1 MLPVARIVVDVP
13 LAHLDRPFD
22 YAVPSELD
30 EAAVPGCRVRVRFA
44 GQLVDGYLLER
55 AETSDYE
62 KKLAFIEKV
71 VSPEPVLTPEIAALA
86 RAIADRYAGGMI
98 DVLRLAIPPRH
109 ARAEA
114 AAPSAPAPLPQV
126 PAWVS
131 QQQVGASSD
140 AAADSAPATAAAVGS
155 DSAAPA
161 AELEPATPSVELES
175 SAPSAESAS
184 SAPSAN
190 SGSAAPAA
198 EPASATPSVDLASAV
213 RSASVAPSA
222 ESASTAP
229 SAHSTSAAAPAGD
242 SVTFAEPS
250 SAAALA
256 GDAVTSAKPIA
267 PAAGPTVSTAAL
279 SAPVTEPVAPA
290 TAPAAPSVE
299 RTARAAESAAPTAE
313 SAAPTAGP
321 VSPTA
326 GAIASGVEP
335 VPAGAE
341 PTAPTAGPVSPTAGS
356 AAPGAESVPAGAES
370 VPAGAEPASAGGVAP
385 PARSQLP
392 PVPADAW
399 SRYPRGPKY
408 LEALR
413 SGLPAHA
420 VWQALPSEDWP
431 ARLAE
436 AAAAVASTGRG
447 VVIVVPDHR
456 DLARVSEAC
465 DRLIEGVVTLSADLG
480 PSERYKRWLA
490 VRRGIARVVVGT
502 RATAFA
508 PVRDPGL
515 LVVWDD
521 GDDLHV
527 EPRSPYPNVRDVL
540 VQRAHMSGAALLIGG
555 FARTAEAQLLVETGW
570 AHEIVASRETLRA
583 VAPRVVSVGDNEW
596 QEVKDPA
603 ARTARLP
610 SIAFDAARFALT
622 DSPVL
627 IQVPRR
633 GYVPA
638 LACGQCRGPARC
650 RRCAGPLALPGG
662 TEDGMPKPAYCRWCA
677 ATEAGFRCPTCGS
690 RRLRG
695 QVIGARRTAEE
706 LGRAF
711 PGYPVR
717 TSGADEVLT
726 KVPGRPSLVVA
737 TPGAEPVAEGGYG
750 AVLLLDGW
758 ALLGRADLRAS
769 EEALRRWMTAA
780 GLVRPGNG
788 RVVVIADSGLTPVQ
802 ALVRWDP
809 VWHAATELAARTELG
824 FPPAVRMATIDGT
837 PDAVNALLDELRLP
851 PTGEILGPV
860 PLGDDETKERAL
872 VRVARSEGRQLAA
885 VLAEAQAVRTARKEQ
900 ELVRI
905 KLDPLEV
912 L

>member
-1 MLPVARIVVDVP
+1 MRAQTGARKGERVPAPSLPVARIVVDVP

-22 YAVPSELD
+22 YLVPSELD

-55 AETSDYE
+55 AESSEYG
-62 KKLAFIEKV
+62 KKLAFLDKV
-71 VSPEPVLTPEIAALA
+71 VSPEPVLAPEIAALA
-86 RAIADRYAGGMI
+86 RAVADRYAGGMI

-114 AAPSAPAPLPQV
+114 APSGEPAPLPQV

-131 QQQVGASSD
+131 E
-140 AAADSAPATAAAVGS
+140 APPAESPGM
-155 DSAAPA
+155 A
-161 AELEPATPSVELES
+161 AEVS
-175 SAPSAESAS
+175 
-184 SAPSAN
+184 
-190 SGSAAPAA
+190 A
-198 EPASATPSVDLASAV
+198 EPAAQTQAPLAAATPAGVRASVDAKTSTGAADPSDATATTPTGTV
-213 RSASVAPSA
+213 SGGAPSPA
-222 ESASTAP
+222 ATTETAP
-229 SAHSTSAAAPAGD
+229 SPDSAEPSPHPAD
-242 SVTFAEPS
+242 QLPAESFSAEPS
-250 SAAALA
+250 SAEP
-256 GDAVTSAKPIA
+256 S
-267 PAAGPTVSTAAL
+267 S
-279 SAPVTEPVAPA
+279 TEPSSTESA
-290 TAPAAPSVE
+290 TAEPRAAQPSTTAPSVDQS
-299 RTARAAESAAPTAE
+299 SADQS
-313 SAAPTAGP
+313 SAG
-321 VSPTA
+321 SP
-326 GAIASGVEP
+326 
-335 VPAGAE
+335 PAGHPATDQ
-341 PTAPTAGPVSPTAGS
+341 PPADHPPSGQSLAGQA
-356 AAPGAESVPAGAES
+356 
-370 VPAGAEPASAGGVAP
+370 PASQPAARQPRREHSSDPHP
-385 PARSQLP
+385 PQSHPPRSQLP

-399 SRYPRGPKY
+399 ARYPRGPKY

-413 SGLPAHA
+413 EGRPAHA
-420 VWQALPSEDWP
+420 VWQALPAEDWP

-456 DLARVSEAC
+456 DSARVSEAC
-465 DRLIEGVVTLSADLG
+465 SRLIEGVVTLAADLG

-490 VRRGIARVVVGT
+490 VRRGVARVVVGT

-508 PVRDPGL
+508 PVEDPGL

-540 VQRAHMSGAALLIGG
+540 VQRAHMSGAALLVAG

-596 QEVKDPA
+596 QDVKDPA

-610 SIAFDAARFALT
+610 SIAFDAARFALA

-662 TEDGMPKPAYCRWCA
+662 TEDGLPKPAYCRWCA

-695 QVIGARRTAEE
+695 QIIGARRTAEE

-711 PGYPVR
+711 PGFPVR
-717 TSGADEVLT
+717 TSGADEVLSQ
-726 KVPGRPSLVVA
+726 VPGKPALVVA

-788 RVVVIADSGLTPVQ
+788 RVVVIADSALTPVQ

-824 FPPAVRMATIDGT
+824 FPPAVRMATVDGT
-837 PDAVNALLDELRLP
+837 PDAVNALLDELHLP
-851 PTGEILGPV
+851 PTGEVLGPV
-860 PLGDDETKERAL
+860 PLGEDETKERAL
-872 VRVARSEGRQLAA
+872 VRVSRAEGRQLAA

-900 ELVRI
+900 DLVRI

>member
-1 MLPVARIVVDVP
+1 MTAKTGARRGERVPAAQLPVARIVVDVP

-22 YAVPSELD
+22 YSVPSELD
-30 EAAVPGCRVRVRFA
+30 AAAVPGCRVRVRFA

-55 AETSDYE
+55 VETSEYG

-71 VSPEPVLTPEIAALA
+71 VSPEPVLAPEIAALA

-114 AAPSAPAPLPQV
+114 ADSGEPPPLPQV
-126 PAWVS
+126 PAWAVEASGAGPADVPADVS
-131 QQQVGASSD
+131 P
-140 AAADSAPATAAAVGS
+140 AD
-155 DSAAPA
+155 
-161 AELEPATPSVELES
+161 
-175 SAPSAESAS
+175 
-184 SAPSAN
+184 
-190 SGSAAPAA
+190 
-198 EPASATPSVDLASAV
+198 PAS
-213 RSASVAPSA
+213 
-222 ESASTAP
+222 
-229 SAHSTSAAAPAGD
+229 
-242 SVTFAEPS
+242 
-250 SAAALA
+250 
-256 GDAVTSAKPIA
+256 
-267 PAAGPTVSTAAL
+267 
-279 SAPVTEPVAPA
+279 
-290 TAPAAPSVE
+290 
-299 RTARAAESAAPTAE
+299 
-313 SAAPTAGP
+313 
-321 VSPTA
+321 
-326 GAIASGVEP
+326 
-335 VPAGAE
+335 
-341 PTAPTAGPVSPTAGS
+341 
-356 AAPGAESVPAGAES
+356 
-370 VPAGAEPASAGGVAP
+370 P
-385 PARSQLP
+385 PRSQLP
-392 PVPADAW
+392 AVPADAW

-413 SGLPAHA
+413 TGRPAHA

-456 DLARVSEAC
+456 DLARVAEAC
-465 DRLIEGVVTLSADLG
+465 AKLIEGVVTLSADLG

-490 VRRGIARVVVGT
+490 VRRGVARVVIGT

-508 PVRDPGL
+508 PVADPGL

-527 EPRSPYPNVRDVL
+527 EPRAPYPNVRDVL
-540 VQRAHMSGAALLIGG
+540 VQRAHMTGAALLIGG

-583 VAPRVVSVGDNEW
+583 IAPRVVSVGDNEW
-596 QEVKDPA
+596 QDVKDPA

-610 SIAFDAARFALT
+610 SIAFEAARFALA

-638 LACGQCRGPARC
+638 LACAQCRGPARC
-650 RRCAGPLALPGG
+650 RKCAGPLALPGG
-662 TEDGMPKPAYCRWCA
+662 SQDGLPKPAYCRWCA

-711 PGYPVR
+711 PGFPVR

-726 KVPGRPSLVVA
+726 KVPGKPALVVA

-769 EEALRRWMTAA
+769 EETLRRWMTAA

-824 FPPAVRMATIDGT
+824 FPPAVRMATVDGN

-851 PTGEILGPV
+851 PTGEVLGPV
-860 PLGDDETKERAL
+860 PLNDDETKERAL

>member
-1 MLPVARIVVDVP
+1 MNAKTGARKGERVPAESLPVARIVVDVP

-22 YAVPSELD
+22 YSVPSELD
-30 EAAVPGCRVRVRFA
+30 EAAVAGCRVRVRFA

-55 AETSDYE
+55 AETSEYG

-71 VSPEPVLTPEIAALA
+71 VSPEPVLAPEIATLA

-114 AAPSAPAPLPQV
+114 AASAEPPPLPQL
-126 PAWVS
+126 PAWVGQPPAEAPQGGAALLTVVAS
-131 QQQVGASSD
+131 QPEMVPQTEERQAEAASSPVEASQTETRRAEGTPHSGAVPPTGAVPQIGVPQTETGSQPEAQQAEALSYPAALPPTGAVPPTESASQPEPASPAEAVPPSD
-140 AAADSAPATAAAVGS
+140 AAAG
-155 DSAAPA
+155 
-161 AELEPATPSVELES
+161 
-175 SAPSAESAS
+175 
-184 SAPSAN
+184 
-190 SGSAAPAA
+190 
-198 EPASATPSVDLASAV
+198 
-213 RSASVAPSA
+213 
-222 ESASTAP
+222 
-229 SAHSTSAAAPAGD
+229 
-242 SVTFAEPS
+242 
-250 SAAALA
+250 
-256 GDAVTSAKPIA
+256 
-267 PAAGPTVSTAAL
+267 
-279 SAPVTEPVAPA
+279 
-290 TAPAAPSVE
+290 
-299 RTARAAESAAPTAE
+299 
-313 SAAPTAGP
+313 
-321 VSPTA
+321 
-326 GAIASGVEP
+326 
-335 VPAGAE
+335 
-341 PTAPTAGPVSPTAGS
+341 
-356 AAPGAESVPAGAES
+356 
-370 VPAGAEPASAGGVAP
+370 
-385 PARSQLP
+385 RSQLP

-399 SRYPRGPKY
+399 ARYPRGPKY
-408 LEALR
+408 LEALHEGR
-413 SGLPAHA
+413 PAHA
-420 VWQALPSEDWP
+420 VWQALPAEDWP

-436 AAAAVASTGRG
+436 AAAAVASSGRG
-447 VVIVVPDHR
+447 VAIVVPDHR
-456 DLARVSEAC
+456 DLARVAEAC
-465 DRLIEGVVTLSADLG
+465 GELIEGVVTLSADLG
-480 PSERYKRWLA
+480 PSERYKRWLL
-490 VRRGIARVVVGT
+490 VRRGVARVVVGT

-508 PVRDPGL
+508 PVKNPGL

-527 EPRSPYPNVRDVL
+527 EQRSPYPNVRDVL
-540 VQRAHMSGAALLIGG
+540 VQRAHMTGAALLIGG

-570 AHEIVASRETLRA
+570 AHEIVASRETLRS

-596 QEVKDPA
+596 QDVKDPA

-633 GYVPA
+633 GYVPS

-662 TEDGMPKPAYCRWCA
+662 TEDGLPKPAYCRWCA
-677 ATEAGFRCPTCGS
+677 ATEAAFRCPTCGS
-690 RRLRG
+690 RKLRG
-695 QVIGARRTAEE
+695 QIIGARRTAEE

-711 PGYPVR
+711 PGIPVR

-758 ALLGRADLRAS
+758 ALLGRADLRAA

-788 RVVVIADSGLTPVQ
+788 RVVVIADSSLTPVQ

-824 FPPAVRMATIDGT
+824 FPPAVRMATVDGT
-837 PDAVNALLDELRLP
+837 PDAVNAMLDELRLP
-851 PTGEILGPV
+851 PTGEVLGPV

-872 VRVARSEGRQLAA
+872 VRVARGEGRQLAA

-900 ELVRI
+900 DLVRI

>member
-1 MLPVARIVVDVP
+1 MSAKTGARRGERVPAAVLPVARIVVDVP

-30 EAAVPGCRVRVRFA
+30 TAAVPGSRVRVRFA

-55 AETSDYE
+55 AETSDYG

-71 VSPEPVLTPEIAALA
+71 VSPEPVLSPEIAALA
-86 RAIADRYAGGMI
+86 RAVADRYAGSMI

-114 AAPSAPAPLPQV
+114 AASGEPAPLPQV
-126 PAWVS
+126 PAWVGTDP
-131 QQQVGASSD
+131 VGGGCAAPADDGLDAPADAFEDVVATSS
-140 AAADSAPATAAAVGS
+140 ADSA
-155 DSAAPA
+155 
-161 AELEPATPSVELES
+161 
-175 SAPSAESAS
+175 
-184 SAPSAN
+184 
-190 SGSAAPAA
+190 
-198 EPASATPSVDLASAV
+198 
-213 RSASVAPSA
+213 
-222 ESASTAP
+222 
-229 SAHSTSAAAPAGD
+229 
-242 SVTFAEPS
+242 
-250 SAAALA
+250 
-256 GDAVTSAKPIA
+256 
-267 PAAGPTVSTAAL
+267 
-279 SAPVTEPVAPA
+279 
-290 TAPAAPSVE
+290 
-299 RTARAAESAAPTAE
+299 
-313 SAAPTAGP
+313 
-321 VSPTA
+321 SPT
-326 GAIASGVEP
+326 
-335 VPAGAE
+335 
-341 PTAPTAGPVSPTAGS
+341 SPI
-356 AAPGAESVPAGAES
+356 
-370 VPAGAEPASAGGVAP
+370 
-385 PARSQLP
+385 RSQLP

-413 SGLPAHA
+413 TGRPAHA

-465 DRLIEGVVTLSADLG
+465 GKLIEGVVTLSADLG

-490 VRRGIARVVVGT
+490 VRRGVARVVVGT

-508 PVRDPGL
+508 PVENPGL

-527 EPRSPYPNVRDVL
+527 EQRSPYPNVRDVL

-570 AHEIVASRETLRA
+570 AHEIVASRETLRS

-662 TEDGMPKPAYCRWCA
+662 TEDGLPKPAYCRWCA

-695 QVIGARRTAEE
+695 QIIGARRTAEE

-711 PGYPVR
+711 PGHPVR

-726 KVPGRPSLVVA
+726 EVPGKPALVVA

-824 FPPAVRMATIDGT
+824 FPPAVRMATVDGT

-851 PTGEILGPV
+851 PTGEVLGPV
-860 PLGDDETKERAL
+860 PLGEDETRERAL

>member
-1 MLPVARIVVDVP
+1 MSAKTGARKGERVPAASLPVARIVVDVP

-22 YAVPSELD
+22 YQVPSELD
-30 EAAVPGCRVRVRFA
+30 DAAVPGCRVRVRFA

-55 AETSDYE
+55 AETSEYG
-62 KKLAFIEKV
+62 KKLTYIEKV
-71 VSPEPVLTPEIAALA
+71 VSPEPVLAPEIAALA
-86 RAIADRYAGGMI
+86 RAVADRYAGGMI

-114 AAPSAPAPLPQV
+114 APSGTPAPLPQV
-126 PAWVS
+126 PAWVTS
-131 QQQVGASSD
+131 ADPGSP
-140 AAADSAPATAAAVGS
+140 AAQADSAADAHGTALYGDAESPGPATTS
-155 DSAAPA
+155 DSAALAEPPGSEPDPAPSPARPATQSADPPA
-161 AELEPATPSVELES
+161 ASNPE
-175 SAPSAESAS
+175 
-184 SAPSAN
+184 
-190 SGSAAPAA
+190 
-198 EPASATPSVDLASAV
+198 
-213 RSASVAPSA
+213 
-222 ESASTAP
+222 
-229 SAHSTSAAAPAGD
+229 TSAA
-242 SVTFAEPS
+242 SVTSPS
-250 SAAALA
+250 PDL
-256 GDAVTSAKPIA
+256 
-267 PAAGPTVSTAAL
+267 
-279 SAPVTEPVAPA
+279 
-290 TAPAAPSVE
+290 
-299 RTARAAESAAPTAE
+299 
-313 SAAPTAGP
+313 
-321 VSPTA
+321 
-326 GAIASGVEP
+326 
-335 VPAGAE
+335 
-341 PTAPTAGPVSPTAGS
+341 
-356 AAPGAESVPAGAES
+356 
-370 VPAGAEPASAGGVAP
+370 
-385 PARSQLP
+385 PARSELP

-413 SGLPAHA
+413 EGRPAHA

-456 DLARVSEAC
+456 DSARVAEAC
-465 DRLIEGVVTLSADLG
+465 GRLIEGVVTLAADLG
-480 PSERYKRWLA
+480 PSERYKRWLS
-490 VRRGIARVVVGT
+490 VRRGVARVVVGT

-508 PVRDPGL
+508 PIRDPGL
-515 LVVWDD
+515 LIVWDD

-540 VQRAHMSGAALLIGG
+540 VQRAHMTGAALLVAG

-596 QEVKDPA
+596 QDVKDPA

-610 SIAFDAARFALT
+610 SIAFDAARFALA

-662 TEDGMPKPAYCRWCA
+662 TEDGAPKPAYCRWCA

-695 QVIGARRTAEE
+695 QIIGARRTAEE

-717 TSGADEVLT
+717 TSGADEVLAA
-726 KVPGRPSLVVA
+726 VPGKPALVVA

-780 GLVRPGNG
+780 GLVRPGTG
-788 RVVVIADSGLTPVQ
+788 RVVVIADSALTPVQ

-824 FPPAVRMATIDGT
+824 FPPAVRMATVDGT
-837 PDAVNALLDELRLP
+837 PDAVNALLDELHLP
-851 PTGEILGPV
+851 PTGEVLGPV
-860 PLGDDETKERAL
+860 PLGEDESKERAL
-872 VRVARSEGRQLAA
+872 VRVARGEGRQLAA

-900 ELVRI
+900 DLVRI

>member
-1 MLPVARIVVDVP
+1 MNAKTGARKGERVPAESLPVARIVVDVP

-22 YAVPSELD
+22 YSVPSELD
-30 EAAVPGCRVRVRFA
+30 VAAVPGCRVRVRFA

-55 AETSDYE
+55 VETSEYG

-71 VSPEPVLTPEIAALA
+71 VSPEPVLAPEIAALA
-86 RAIADRYAGGMI
+86 RTIADRYAGGMI
-98 DVLRLAIPPRH
+98 DVLRLAVPPRH

-114 AAPSAPAPLPQV
+114 AAQGEPPPLPQL
-126 PAWVS
+126 PAWMPVS
-131 QQQVGASSD
+131 
-140 AAADSAPATAAAVGS
+140 AADG
-155 DSAAPA
+155 
-161 AELEPATPSVELES
+161 E
-175 SAPSAESAS
+175 
-184 SAPSAN
+184 
-190 SGSAAPAA
+190 
-198 EPASATPSVDLASAV
+198 
-213 RSASVAPSA
+213 
-222 ESASTAP
+222 
-229 SAHSTSAAAPAGD
+229 
-242 SVTFAEPS
+242 
-250 SAAALA
+250 
-256 GDAVTSAKPIA
+256 
-267 PAAGPTVSTAAL
+267 
-279 SAPVTEPVAPA
+279 
-290 TAPAAPSVE
+290 
-299 RTARAAESAAPTAE
+299 
-313 SAAPTAGP
+313 
-321 VSPTA
+321 
-326 GAIASGVEP
+326 
-335 VPAGAE
+335 
-341 PTAPTAGPVSPTAGS
+341 
-356 AAPGAESVPAGAES
+356 
-370 VPAGAEPASAGGVAP
+370 

-408 LEALR
+408 LEALHEGR
-413 SGLPAHA
+413 PAHA
-420 VWQALPSEDWP
+420 VWQALPAEDWP

-436 AAAAVASTGRG
+436 AAAAVASSGRG
-447 VVIVVPDHR
+447 VIIVVPDHR
-456 DLARVSEAC
+456 DLARVAKAC
-465 DRLIEGVVTLSADLG
+465 DALIEGVVTLSADLG
-480 PSERYKRWLA
+480 PSERYKRWLS
-490 VRRGIARVVVGT
+490 VRRGVARVVVGT

-527 EPRSPYPNVRDVL
+527 EQRSPYPNVRDVL
-540 VQRAHMSGAALLIGG
+540 VQRAHMTGAALLIGG
-555 FARTAEAQLLVETGW
+555 FARTAEAQLLIETGW
-570 AHEIVASRETLRA
+570 AHEIVASRETLRS

-596 QEVKDPA
+596 QDVKDPA

-610 SIAFDAARFALT
+610 SIAFDAARFALA

-633 GYVPA
+633 GYVPS

-662 TEDGMPKPAYCRWCA
+662 TEDGLPKPAYCRWCA

-690 RRLRG
+690 RKLRG
-695 QVIGARRTAEE
+695 QVIGAKRTAEE

-711 PGYPVR
+711 PGHPVR
-717 TSGADEVLT
+717 TSGADAVLT
-726 KVPGRPSLVVA
+726 EVPGKPALVVA

-788 RVVVIADSGLTPVQ
+788 RVVVIADSSLTPVQ

-824 FPPAVRMATIDGT
+824 FPPAVRMATVDGT
-837 PDAVNALLDELRLP
+837 PDAVNAMLDELRLP

-872 VRVARSEGRQLAA
+872 VRVSRAEGRQLAA

-900 ELVRI
+900 DLVRI

>member
-1 MLPVARIVVDVP
+1 MSAKTGARKGERVPAESLPVARIVVDVP

-30 EAAVPGCRVRVRFA
+30 DTAVPGCRVRVRFA

-55 AETSDYE
+55 AEKSEYG

-71 VSPEPVLTPEIAALA
+71 VSPEPVLAPEIAALA

-114 AAPSAPAPLPQV
+114 AASPEPPPLPQV
-126 PAWVS
+126 PAWV
-131 QQQVGASSD
+131 AK
-140 AAADSAPATAAAVGS
+140 TAALDV
-155 DSAAPA
+155 
-161 AELEPATPSVELES
+161 
-175 SAPSAESAS
+175 
-184 SAPSAN
+184 
-190 SGSAAPAA
+190 AA
-198 EPASATPSVDLASAV
+198 EPDP
-213 RSASVAPSA
+213 
-222 ESASTAP
+222 
-229 SAHSTSAAAPAGD
+229 
-242 SVTFAEPS
+242 
-250 SAAALA
+250 
-256 GDAVTSAKPIA
+256 
-267 PAAGPTVSTAAL
+267 
-279 SAPVTEPVAPA
+279 
-290 TAPAAPSVE
+290 
-299 RTARAAESAAPTAE
+299 
-313 SAAPTAGP
+313 
-321 VSPTA
+321 
-326 GAIASGVEP
+326 
-335 VPAGAE
+335 
-341 PTAPTAGPVSPTAGS
+341 
-356 AAPGAESVPAGAES
+356 APGAEPSPTSGAVPATPHPATPPSTPGDAAPATLVSDTPGLAATPGLPAADDPAADVPAADVPAADVPAADVPAGDP
-370 VPAGAEPASAGGVAP
+370 VPLPAAALPVTPLTAP
-385 PARSQLP
+385 PRSHLP

-413 SGLPAHA
+413 EGRPAHA

-436 AAAAVASTGRG
+436 AAAAVASSGRG
-447 VVIVVPDHR
+447 VAIVVPDHR
-456 DLARVSEAC
+456 DLARVAEAC
-465 DRLIEGVVTLSADLG
+465 GRLIEGVVTLSADLG

-490 VRRGIARVVVGT
+490 VRRGVARVVVGT

-527 EPRSPYPNVRDVL
+527 EQRSPYPNVRDVL
-540 VQRAHMSGAALLIGG
+540 VQRAHMTGAALLIGG

-570 AHEIVASRETLRA
+570 AHEIVASRETLRS

-596 QEVKDPA
+596 QDVKDPA

-610 SIAFDAARFALT
+610 SIAFDAARFALA

-633 GYVPA
+633 GYVPS

-662 TEDGMPKPAYCRWCA
+662 TEDGLPKPAYCRWCA
-677 ATEAGFRCPTCGS
+677 ATEAAFRCPTCGS
-690 RRLRG
+690 RKLRG
-695 QVIGARRTAEE
+695 QIIGARRTAEE

-711 PGYPVR
+711 PGHPVR

-726 KVPGRPSLVVA
+726 KVPGKPALVVA

-824 FPPAVRMATIDGT
+824 FPPAVRMATVDGT
-837 PDAVNALLDELRLP
+837 PDAVNAMLDELRLP

-872 VRVARSEGRQLAA
+872 VRVARAEGRQLAA

>member
-1 MLPVARIVVDVP
+1 MSAKTGARRGERVPAAALPVARIVVDVP

-30 EAAVPGCRVRVRFA
+30 AAAVPGCRVRVRFA

-55 AETSDYE
+55 AETSDYD
-62 KKLAFIEKV
+62 KKLAFLEKV
-71 VSPEPVLTPEIAALA
+71 VSPEPVLAPEIATLA

-114 AAPSAPAPLPQV
+114 AAPGEPAPLPQP

-131 QQQVGASSD
+131 ATPAEPPAILTAPTLDVASAESAGSPSARAESIPASPADAGSDAPADAVADSSSAGAASSAVPAPPAHPAPPASSQLPRVHADTVSAVPVD
-140 AAADSAPATAAAVGS
+140 AAADSSPA
-155 DSAAPA
+155 D
-161 AELEPATPSVELES
+161 
-175 SAPSAESAS
+175 
-184 SAPSAN
+184 
-190 SGSAAPAA
+190 
-198 EPASATPSVDLASAV
+198 PASPAHYAQP
-213 RSASVAPSA
+213 
-222 ESASTAP
+222 
-229 SAHSTSAAAPAGD
+229 AHSAQ
-242 SVTFAEPS
+242 
-250 SAAALA
+250 
-256 GDAVTSAKPIA
+256 
-267 PAAGPTVSTAAL
+267 TAD
-279 SAPVTEPVAPA
+279 
-290 TAPAAPSVE
+290 
-299 RTARAAESAAPTAE
+299 
-313 SAAPTAGP
+313 
-321 VSPTA
+321 
-326 GAIASGVEP
+326 
-335 VPAGAE
+335 
-341 PTAPTAGPVSPTAGS
+341 
-356 AAPGAESVPAGAES
+356 
-370 VPAGAEPASAGGVAP
+370 PAS

-408 LEALR
+408 LEALHAGR
-413 SGLPAHA
+413 PAHA

-436 AAAAVASTGRG
+436 AAAAVASAGRG

-456 DLARVSEAC
+456 DLARVAEAC
-465 DRLIEGVVTLSADLG
+465 GRLIEGVVTLSADLG

-508 PVRDPGL
+508 PVKDPGL

-527 EPRSPYPNVRDVL
+527 EQRSPYPNVRDVL

-596 QEVKDPA
+596 QDVKDPA

-610 SIAFDAARFALT
+610 SIAFDAARFALA

-662 TEDGMPKPAYCRWCA
+662 TEDGLPKPAYCRWCA
-677 ATEAGFRCPTCGS
+677 ATEAAFRCPTCGS

-695 QVIGARRTAEE
+695 QIIGARRTAEE

-726 KVPGRPSLVVA
+726 KVPGKPALVVA

-769 EEALRRWMTAA
+769 EETLRRWMTAA

-788 RVVVIADSGLTPVQ
+788 RVVVIADSSLTPVQ

-824 FPPAVRMATIDGT
+824 FPPAVRMATVDGT
-837 PDAVNALLDELRLP
+837 PDAVNALLDELHLP

-872 VRVARSEGRQLAA
+872 VRVARAEGRRLAA

>member
-1 MLPVARIVVDVP
+1 MSAKTGARRGERVPAATLPVARIVVDVP

-30 EAAVPGCRVRVRFA
+30 ETAVPGCRVRVRFA

-55 AETSDYE
+55 AETSEYE

-71 VSPEPVLTPEIAALA
+71 VSPEPVLAPEIAALA

-114 AAPSAPAPLPQV
+114 AESGAPAPLPQV

-131 QQQVGASSD
+131 EQPAAPQGPAGVPAGSSVAASPEGSGGVPAAPVD
-140 AAADSAPATAAAVGS
+140 EPVAPAAEQTTPATEPAVRPTVPATPPTAPAAAPAAPATEPTAPAVPPS
-155 DSAAPA
+155 APVVESAAPA
-161 AELEPATPSVELES
+161 A
-175 SAPSAESAS
+175 
-184 SAPSAN
+184 
-190 SGSAAPAA
+190 APA
-198 EPASATPSVDLASAV
+198 
-213 RSASVAPSA
+213 
-222 ESASTAP
+222 
-229 SAHSTSAAAPAGD
+229 
-242 SVTFAEPS
+242 
-250 SAAALA
+250 
-256 GDAVTSAKPIA
+256 
-267 PAAGPTVSTAAL
+267 
-279 SAPVTEPVAPA
+279 APVTEPTAPA
-290 TAPAAPSVE
+290 VPPSAPVAEPAAPAAAPAAPATEAGTSGG
-299 RTARAAESAAPTAE
+299 SAAPT
-313 SAAPTAGP
+313 
-321 VSPTA
+321 
-326 GAIASGVEP
+326 
-335 VPAGAE
+335 
-341 PTAPTAGPVSPTAGS
+341 
-356 AAPGAESVPAGAES
+356 
-370 VPAGAEPASAGGVAP
+370 
-385 PARSQLP
+385 RSQLP

-413 SGLPAHA
+413 TGRPAHA

-465 DRLIEGVVTLSADLG
+465 ARLIEGVVTLSADLG

-490 VRRGIARVVVGT
+490 VRRGVARVVVGT

-508 PVRDPGL
+508 PVKDPGL

-596 QEVKDPA
+596 QDVKDPA

-610 SIAFDAARFALT
+610 SIAFEAARFALA

-662 TEDGMPKPAYCRWCA
+662 TEDGLPKPAYCRWCA
-677 ATEAGFRCPTCGS
+677 ATEAAFRCPTCGS

-695 QVIGARRTAEE
+695 QIIGARRTAEE

-711 PGYPVR
+711 PGHPVR

-726 KVPGRPSLVVA
+726 KVPGKPSLVVA

-788 RVVVIADSGLTPVQ
+788 RVVVIADSSLTPVQ

-824 FPPAVRMATIDGT
+824 FPPAVRMATVDGT

-860 PLGDDETKERAL
+860 PLGEDESRERAL

>member
-1 MLPVARIVVDVP
+1 MSAKTGARRGERVPAASLPVARIVVDVP

-22 YAVPSELD
+22 YSVPSELD
-30 EAAVPGCRVRVRFA
+30 TAAVPGCRVRVRFA

-55 AETSDYE
+55 TETSEYG

-71 VSPEPVLTPEIAALA
+71 VSPEPVLAPEIAALA

-114 AAPSAPAPLPQV
+114 AASPEPPPLPQI
-126 PAWVS
+126 PAWVGQRTPAEQPVTAAQPTTTEGS
-131 QQQVGASSD
+131 ADAPADQPTGAALSVD
-140 AAADSAPATAAAVGS
+140 AAAEPTGEPLAAAGGSTAA
-155 DSAAPA
+155 P
-161 AELEPATPSVELES
+161 VEQPTS
-175 SAPSAESAS
+175 
-184 SAPSAN
+184 
-190 SGSAAPAA
+190 
-198 EPASATPSVDLASAV
+198 EPASEQPTGPSGDTPSGDPAAVPTSAAEAAPDV
-213 RSASVAPSA
+213 TTPQALTAAHSASPEDSA
-222 ESASTAP
+222 TAP
-229 SAHSTSAAAPAGD
+229 S
-242 SVTFAEPS
+242 
-250 SAAALA
+250 
-256 GDAVTSAKPIA
+256 
-267 PAAGPTVSTAAL
+267 
-279 SAPVTEPVAPA
+279 
-290 TAPAAPSVE
+290 
-299 RTARAAESAAPTAE
+299 
-313 SAAPTAGP
+313 
-321 VSPTA
+321 
-326 GAIASGVEP
+326 
-335 VPAGAE
+335 
-341 PTAPTAGPVSPTAGS
+341 
-356 AAPGAESVPAGAES
+356 
-370 VPAGAEPASAGGVAP
+370 
-385 PARSQLP
+385 ARSQLP

-399 SRYPRGPKY
+399 ARYPRGPKY

-413 SGLPAHA
+413 EGRPAHA

-436 AAAAVASTGRG
+436 AAAAVASSGRG

-456 DLARVSEAC
+456 DLARVAEAC
-465 DRLIEGVVTLSADLG
+465 GRLIEGVVTLSADLG

-490 VRRGIARVVVGT
+490 VRRGIAQVVVGT

-508 PVRDPGL
+508 PVKDPGL

-527 EPRSPYPNVRDVL
+527 EQRSPYPNVRDVL

-583 VAPRVVSVGDNEW
+583 IAPRVVSVGDNDW
-596 QEVKDPA
+596 QDVKDPA

-610 SIAFDAARFALT
+610 SIAFDAARFALS

-662 TEDGMPKPAYCRWCA
+662 TQDGVPKPAYCRWCA
-677 ATEAGFRCPTCGS
+677 ATEAAFRCPTCGS

-695 QVIGARRTAEE
+695 QIIGARRTAEE

-726 KVPGRPSLVVA
+726 TVPGKPALVVA

-788 RVVVIADSGLTPVQ
+788 RVVVIADSSLTPVQ

-824 FPPAVRMATIDGT
+824 FPPAVRMATVDGT

-851 PTGEILGPV
+851 STGEVLGPV
-860 PLGDDETKERAL
+860 PLGDDETRERAL
-872 VRVARSEGRQLAA
+872 VRVARGEGRQLAA

>member
-1 MLPVARIVVDVP
+1 MSAKTGARRGERVPAAVLPVARIVVDVP

-30 EAAVPGCRVRVRFA
+30 PAAVPGCRVRVRFA

-55 AETSDYE
+55 AETSDYG

-71 VSPEPVLTPEIAALA
+71 VSPEPVLSPEIAALA
-86 RAIADRYAGGMI
+86 RAVADRYAGGMI

-114 AAPSAPAPLPQV
+114 AASGEPAPLPQV

-131 QQQVGASSD
+131 ADTTTAPEAAELDTPSGMSSDESSPPAPASPGHGELDAPADAAAGTSAASSAD
-140 AAADSAPATAAAVGS
+140 SALSAPTLPSELPADSVSSAPVSGSPADSASPAASRLVSGSSADSASSAVSRPVSGSPADPALLAASQPASGSPADSAP
-155 DSAAPA
+155 PA
-161 AELEPATPSVELES
+161 AS
-175 SAPSAESAS
+175 SPH
-184 SAPSAN
+184 
-190 SGSAAPAA
+190 A
-198 EPASATPSVDLASAV
+198 EPP
-213 RSASVAPSA
+213 
-222 ESASTAP
+222 
-229 SAHSTSAAAPAGD
+229 
-242 SVTFAEPS
+242 
-250 SAAALA
+250 
-256 GDAVTSAKPIA
+256 
-267 PAAGPTVSTAAL
+267 
-279 SAPVTEPVAPA
+279 
-290 TAPAAPSVE
+290 
-299 RTARAAESAAPTAE
+299 
-313 SAAPTAGP
+313 
-321 VSPTA
+321 
-326 GAIASGVEP
+326 
-335 VPAGAE
+335 
-341 PTAPTAGPVSPTAGS
+341 
-356 AAPGAESVPAGAES
+356 
-370 VPAGAEPASAGGVAP
+370 AP
-385 PARSQLP
+385 PIRSQLP

-413 SGLPAHA
+413 TGRPAHA

-465 DRLIEGVVTLSADLG
+465 GRLIEGVVTLSADLG

-490 VRRGIARVVVGT
+490 VRRGVARVVVGT

-508 PVRDPGL
+508 PVANPGL

-527 EPRSPYPNVRDVL
+527 EQRSPYPNVRDVL

-596 QEVKDPA
+596 QDVKDPA

-662 TEDGMPKPAYCRWCA
+662 TEDGLPKPAYCRWCA

-695 QVIGARRTAEE
+695 QIIGARRTAEE

-711 PGYPVR
+711 PGHPVR

-726 KVPGRPSLVVA
+726 EVPGRPALVVA
-737 TPGAEPVAEGGYG
+737 TPGAEPVAQGGYG

-824 FPPAVRMATIDGT
+824 FPPAVRMATVDGT

-860 PLGDDETKERAL
+860 PLGDDETRERAL
-872 VRVARSEGRQLAA
+872 VRVDRSEGRQLAA

>member
-1 MLPVARIVVDVP
+1 MSAKTGARRGERVPAASLPVARIVVDVP

-22 YAVPSELD
+22 YTVPSELD
-30 EAAVPGCRVRVRFA
+30 TAAVPGCRVRVRFA

-55 AETSDYE
+55 TGTTEYG

-71 VSPEPVLTPEIAALA
+71 VSPEPVLAPEIAALA

-114 AAPSAPAPLPQV
+114 AASPEPPPLPQV
-126 PAWVS
+126 PAWVGQRTAAEPFS
-131 QQQVGASSD
+131 EQTAVAPADTSTD
-140 AAADSAPATAAAVGS
+140 EPAKDDPAAAPPDPAVQPAGPTGLPSV
-155 DSAAPA
+155 PA
-161 AELEPATPSVELES
+161 AELAD
-175 SAPSAESAS
+175 A
-184 SAPSAN
+184 
-190 SGSAAPAA
+190 SAAPVSAA
-198 EPASATPSVDLASAV
+198 TAGSADTPPEGPASPA
-213 RSASVAPSA
+213 RSASVAEPTSTA
-222 ESASTAP
+222 DLASPEDSAS
-229 SAHSTSAAAPAGD
+229 
-242 SVTFAEPS
+242 
-250 SAAALA
+250 
-256 GDAVTSAKPIA
+256 
-267 PAAGPTVSTAAL
+267 
-279 SAPVTEPVAPA
+279 
-290 TAPAAPSVE
+290 
-299 RTARAAESAAPTAE
+299 
-313 SAAPTAGP
+313 
-321 VSPTA
+321 
-326 GAIASGVEP
+326 
-335 VPAGAE
+335 
-341 PTAPTAGPVSPTAGS
+341 
-356 AAPGAESVPAGAES
+356 
-370 VPAGAEPASAGGVAP
+370 

-413 SGLPAHA
+413 EGRPAHA

-436 AAAAVASTGRG
+436 AAAAVASGGRG

-456 DLARVSEAC
+456 DLARVAEAC
-465 DRLIEGVVTLSADLG
+465 GRLIEGVVTLSADLG

-490 VRRGIARVVVGT
+490 VRRGVAQVVVGT

-508 PVRDPGL
+508 PVRNPGL

-527 EPRSPYPNVRDVL
+527 EQRSPYPNVRDVL

-583 VAPRVVSVGDNEW
+583 IAPRVVSVGDNDW
-596 QEVKDPA
+596 QDVKDPA

-662 TEDGMPKPAYCRWCA
+662 TQDGAPKPAYCRWCA

-695 QVIGARRTAEE
+695 QIIGARRTAEE

-726 KVPGRPSLVVA
+726 KVPGKPSLVVA

-788 RVVVIADSGLTPVQ
+788 RVVVIADSALTPVQ

-824 FPPAVRMATIDGT
+824 FPPAVRMATVDGT

-851 PTGEILGPV
+851 STGEVLGPV

>member
-1 MLPVARIVVDVP
+1 MSAKTGARRGERVPAATLPVARIVVDVP

-30 EAAVPGCRVRVRFA
+30 ETAVPGCRVRVRFA

-55 AETSDYE
+55 VETTDYE
-62 KKLAFIEKV
+62 KKLAFLEKV
-71 VSPEPVLTPEIAALA
+71 VSPEPVLAPEIATLA

-114 AAPSAPAPLPQV
+114 APSAAPAPLPQV
-126 PAWVS
+126 PAWVARES
-131 QQQVGASSD
+131 VGASPDAPVAGSGPPAEPPSEAKSTPEFFVEGAHTSD
-140 AAADSAPATAAAVGS
+140 EPTVPAAAPSAPAADSSVPAAAPPP
-155 DSAAPA
+155 SAAA
-161 AELEPATPSVELES
+161 ASP
-175 SAPSAESAS
+175 SAP
-184 SAPSAN
+184 
-190 SGSAAPAA
+190 
-198 EPASATPSVDLASAV
+198 EP
-213 RSASVAPSA
+213 
-222 ESASTAP
+222 TAP
-229 SAHSTSAAAPAGD
+229 SAAA
-242 SVTFAEPS
+242 S
-250 SAAALA
+250 
-256 GDAVTSAKPIA
+256 
-267 PAAGPTVSTAAL
+267 
-279 SAPVTEPVAPA
+279 
-290 TAPAAPSVE
+290 
-299 RTARAAESAAPTAE
+299 
-313 SAAPTAGP
+313 
-321 VSPTA
+321 
-326 GAIASGVEP
+326 
-335 VPAGAE
+335 
-341 PTAPTAGPVSPTAGS
+341 
-356 AAPGAESVPAGAES
+356 
-370 VPAGAEPASAGGVAP
+370 

-413 SGLPAHA
+413 TGRPAHA

-465 DRLIEGVVTLSADLG
+465 GRLIEGVVTLSADLG

-490 VRRGIARVVVGT
+490 VRRGVARVVVGT

-596 QEVKDPA
+596 QDVKDPA

-610 SIAFDAARFALT
+610 SIAFEAARFALA

-662 TEDGMPKPAYCRWCA
+662 TEDGLPKPAYCRWCA
-677 ATEAGFRCPTCGS
+677 ATEAAFRCPTCGS

-695 QVIGARRTAEE
+695 QIIGARRTAEE

-711 PGYPVR
+711 PGHPVR

-726 KVPGRPSLVVA
+726 TVPGKPSLVVA

-758 ALLGRADLRAS
+758 ALLGRADLRAA

-788 RVVVIADSGLTPVQ
+788 RVVVIADSSLTPVQ

-824 FPPAVRMATIDGT
+824 FPPAVRMATVDGT

-851 PTGEILGPV
+851 PSGEVLGPV
-860 PLGDDETKERAL
+860 PLGDDESKERAL

>member
-1 MLPVARIVVDVP
+1 MNAKTGARKGERVPAESLPVARIVVDVP

-22 YAVPSELD
+22 YSVPSELD
-30 EAAVPGCRVRVRFA
+30 AAAVPGCRVRVRFA

-55 AETSDYE
+55 VETSEYG

-71 VSPEPVLTPEIAALA
+71 VSPEPVLAPEIATLA
-86 RAIADRYAGGMI
+86 RTIADRYAGGMI
-98 DVLRLAIPPRH
+98 DVLRLAVPPRH

-114 AAPSAPAPLPQV
+114 AAPGEPPPLPQL
-126 PAWVS
+126 PAWV
-131 QQQVGASSD
+131 
-140 AAADSAPATAAAVGS
+140 
-155 DSAAPA
+155 
-161 AELEPATPSVELES
+161 
-175 SAPSAESAS
+175 
-184 SAPSAN
+184 
-190 SGSAAPAA
+190 
-198 EPASATPSVDLASAV
+198 
-213 RSASVAPSA
+213 
-222 ESASTAP
+222 
-229 SAHSTSAAAPAGD
+229 
-242 SVTFAEPS
+242 
-250 SAAALA
+250 
-256 GDAVTSAKPIA
+256 
-267 PAAGPTVSTAAL
+267 
-279 SAPVTEPVAPA
+279 
-290 TAPAAPSVE
+290 
-299 RTARAAESAAPTAE
+299 
-313 SAAPTAGP
+313 
-321 VSPTA
+321 
-326 GAIASGVEP
+326 
-335 VPAGAE
+335 
-341 PTAPTAGPVSPTAGS
+341 
-356 AAPGAESVPAGAES
+356 
-370 VPAGAEPASAGGVAP
+370 PASAGGE

-408 LEALR
+408 LEALHEGR
-413 SGLPAHA
+413 PAHA
-420 VWQALPSEDWP
+420 VWQALPAEDWP

-436 AAAAVASTGRG
+436 AAAAVASSGRG
-447 VVIVVPDHR
+447 VIIVVPDHR
-456 DLARVSEAC
+456 DLARVAKAC
-465 DRLIEGVVTLSADLG
+465 DAVIEGVVTLSADLG
-480 PSERYKRWLA
+480 PSERYKRWLS
-490 VRRGIARVVVGT
+490 VRRGVARVVVGT

-527 EPRSPYPNVRDVL
+527 EQRSPYPNVRDVL
-540 VQRAHMSGAALLIGG
+540 VQRAHMTGAALLIGG

-570 AHEIVASRETLRA
+570 AHEIVASRETLRS

-596 QEVKDPA
+596 QDVKDPA

-610 SIAFDAARFALT
+610 SIAFDAARFALA

-633 GYVPA
+633 GYVPS

-662 TEDGMPKPAYCRWCA
+662 TEDGLPKPAYCRWCA

-690 RRLRG
+690 RKLRG
-695 QVIGARRTAEE
+695 QVIGAKRTAEE

-711 PGYPVR
+711 PGHPVR
-717 TSGADEVLT
+717 TSGADAVLT
-726 KVPGRPSLVVA
+726 EVPGKPALVVA

-788 RVVVIADSGLTPVQ
+788 RVVVIADSSLTPVQ

-824 FPPAVRMATIDGT
+824 FPPAVRMATVDGT
-837 PDAVNALLDELRLP
+837 PDAVNAMLDELRLP

-872 VRVARSEGRQLAA
+872 VRVSRAEGRQLAA

-900 ELVRI
+900 DLVRI

>member
-1 MLPVARIVVDVP
+1 MSAKTGARRGERVPAAELPVARIVVDVP

-30 EAAVPGCRVRVRFA
+30 TTAVPGCRVRVRFA

-55 AETSDYE
+55 AATSDYE

-71 VSPEPVLTPEIAALA
+71 VSPEPVLSPEIAALA

-114 AAPSAPAPLPQV
+114 VASGEPAPLPRV
-126 PAWVS
+126 PAWVG
-131 QQQVGASSD
+131 VRPE
-140 AAADSAPATAAAVGS
+140 AADVP
-155 DSAAPA
+155 D
-161 AELEPATPSVELES
+161 
-175 SAPSAESAS
+175 
-184 SAPSAN
+184 
-190 SGSAAPAA
+190 A
-198 EPASATPSVDLASAV
+198 EPAPSPESPSSDPVETPS
-213 RSASVAPSA
+213 
-222 ESASTAP
+222 
-229 SAHSTSAAAPAGD
+229 AADP
-242 SVTFAEPS
+242 
-250 SAAALA
+250 
-256 GDAVTSAKPIA
+256 
-267 PAAGPTVSTAAL
+267 
-279 SAPVTEPVAPA
+279 
-290 TAPAAPSVE
+290 
-299 RTARAAESAAPTAE
+299 
-313 SAAPTAGP
+313 
-321 VSPTA
+321 
-326 GAIASGVEP
+326 
-335 VPAGAE
+335 
-341 PTAPTAGPVSPTAGS
+341 
-356 AAPGAESVPAGAES
+356 
-370 VPAGAEPASAGGVAP
+370 EPADTRSEL
-385 PARSQLP
+385 PA
-392 PVPADAW
+392 VPADAW
-399 SRYPRGPKY
+399 ARYPRGPKY

-413 SGLPAHA
+413 TGRPAHA
-420 VWQALPSEDWP
+420 VWQALPAEDWP

-436 AAAAVASTGRG
+436 AAAAVASTGKG

-456 DLARVSEAC
+456 DLARVAEAC
-465 DRLIEGVVTLSADLG
+465 DRLIEGVVALSSDLG

-490 VRRGIARVVVGT
+490 VRRGVGRVVVGT

-508 PVRDPGL
+508 PVADPGL

-527 EPRSPYPNVRDVL
+527 EQRSPYPNVRDVL
-540 VQRAHMSGAALLIGG
+540 VQRAHMSGAALLIAG

-596 QEVKDPA
+596 QDVKDPA

-610 SIAFDAARFALT
+610 SIAFDAARFALA

-633 GYVPA
+633 GYVPS

-662 TEDGMPKPAYCRWCA
+662 TEDGAPKPAYCRWCA
-677 ATEAGFRCPTCGS
+677 ATEAAFRCPTCGS

-695 QVIGARRTAEE
+695 QIIGARRTAEE

-711 PGYPVR
+711 PGHPVR

-726 KVPGRPSLVVA
+726 KVPGKPALVVA

-780 GLVRPGNG
+780 GLVRPGTG
-788 RVVVIADSGLTPVQ
+788 RVVVIADSALTPVQ

-824 FPPAVRMATIDGT
+824 FPPAVRMATVDGT
-837 PDAVNALLDELRLP
+837 PDAVNALLDELHLP
-851 PTGEILGPV
+851 STGEVLGPV
-860 PLGDDETKERAL
+860 PIGDDETKERAL